1 MTRIDQFESV
11 FKSAERTPFVY
22 ARPSVGKVMLVTD
35 LDIPA
40 AEGFAERVRSFLK
53 VLSDDQP
60 SWEVLHDAEAATV
73 GGLLERVESSAPD
86 LIVTYRNLHS
96 GAWRWPHSLGT
107 HLDVLTQA
115 TPIPV
120 LVLPRPEREKWS
132 GIDTNSVLALTDHL
146 TGDARLVNWA
156 ARFTV
161 AEGELCL
168 AHIEDERAFERF
180 LAVIAKISEI
190 DTDLARREIER
201 RLLKEPADYIVSV
214 KEVLR
219 AEGLPIRL
227 SKVVEMGRVLADLEH
242 LIAERRLDL
251 LVLNTKDE
259 DQLAMHGLAYPLAVE
274 LRSTPLLML

>member
-168 AHIEDERAFERF
+168 AHIED
-180 LAVIAKISEI
+180 AVIAKISEI

-259 DQLAMHGLAYPLAVE
+259 DQLAMHGVAYPLAGE
-274 LRSTPLLML
+274 LRAPPRLWR